1 MSVSGT
7 SLKSKAASKGR
18 GAVKLVIAV
27 YERYL
32 ARHGALVAAGLA
44 LYALLAAVPMLAIVL
59 RFVGPLVG
67 EREAR
72 HTLTRLARRFLEPS
86 AARTAQE
93 LITSASSQVP
103 HDLATVLAFVLAA
116 WASTRLFT
124 GMRELLDG
132 LLGLR
137 NTTMSFRKGLL
148 DELKTRGIA
157 FLLVLASGVLVL
169 VAALIDGATEYLAES
184 ASSRMHLPLDAVRA
198 ANNLVSAA
206 LLIGTI
212 TLILRHLPQKRM
224 SWRSAFYGAL
234 FAGLATTFVRTPLL
248 EFLSR
253 TGASTALGAAGSA
266 IALLVW
272 LYLVAQLLVLGSALA
287 AELELRRSA
296 APPQPP
302 RKSADSRSMS
312 TGLLSTTSNSEELAT
327 SEEPVSATISSERPA
342 ATERARS
349 ASSTP
354 LIEGSVRS
362 VTSASGK
369 PASSAASAPSAL
381 SNAATSKPA
390 ISSHSAVTSRRSS

>member
-1 MSVSGT
+1 MSLPST
-7 SLKSKAASKGR
+7 SLKSRAAAKGR

-44 LYALLAAVPMLAIVL
+44 LYALLAAVPTVAIVL

-72 HTLTRLARRFLEPS
+72 RTLTRLAHRFLEPS

-93 LITSASSQVP
+93 LIASSSAQVP
-103 HDLATVLAFVLAA
+103 HDLATVFAFVLAA
-116 WASTRLFT
+116 WASTRLFS

-132 LLGLR
+132 LLGIR

-169 VAALIDGATEYLAES
+169 AAALIDGATEFLAAS
-184 ASSRMHLPLDAVRA
+184 ASSHMNLPLVAVRA

-212 TLILRHLPQKRM
+212 TLILRHLPQRRM
-224 SWRSAFYGAL
+224 AWRSAFYGAL

-248 EFLSR
+248 AFLSR
-253 TGASTALGAAGSA
+253 SGASTALGAAGSA

-272 LYLVAQLLVLGSALA
+272 LYLIAQLLVLGSALA
-287 AELELRRSA
+287 AELETRRA
-296 APPQPP
+296 ATPPQPP
-302 RKSADSRSMS
+302 RKSVDSRSMS
-312 TGLLSTTSNSEELAT
+312 TGLVSTTSNSPDLAT
-327 SEEPVSATISSERPA
+327 PAAPVSATINSERPA
-342 ATERARS
+342 LTERARS

-354 LIEGSVRS
+354 LIEGSDKS
-362 VTSASGK
+362 VTSASGNR
-369 PASSAASAPSAL
+369 ASSEASASSAL

-390 ISSHSAVTSRRSS
+390 ISNHSAVTSRRSS

>member
-1 MSVSGT
+1 MGLPST
-7 SLKSKAASKGR
+7 SLKSKAAAKGR
-18 GAVKLVIAV
+18 GAVQLVVAV

-32 ARHGALVAAGLA
+32 ARHGGLVAAGLA
-44 LYALLAAVPMLAIVL
+44 LYALLAAVPMVAIVL

-72 HTLTRLARRFLEPS
+72 RSLTRLARRFLEPS

-103 HDLATVLAFVLAA
+103 HDLGTVFAFVLAA

-137 NTTMSFRKGLL
+137 NTTMSFRRGLL

-169 VAALIDGATEYLAES
+169 AAALIDGATEFLAES
-184 ASSRMHLPLDAVRA
+184 ASSRMNLPLFAVRA

-224 SWRSAFYGAL
+224 AWRSAFYGAL
-234 FAGLATTFVRTPLL
+234 FSGLATTFLRTPML

-287 AELELRRSA
+287 AELETRR
-296 APPQPP
+296 APAIPQPP
-302 RKSADSRSMS
+302 RKSAASPSMS
-312 TGLLSTTSNSEELAT
+312 TGLLSTTSNGGDLAT
-327 SEEPVSATISSERPA
+327 SDDPVSATISSERPA
-342 ATERARS
+342 PTERARS

-354 LIEGSVRS
+354 SIKGSEMS

-369 PASSAASAPSAL
+369 RASSATSASSAL